1 MRLRLPRLLLALP
14 PLAFVLSGPPGE
26 WSRITDLTGRN
37 IDEVATARTRDGV
50 LHVVWLRKKGTTWD
64 LVHDVIDSSGRPL
77 NYPTPIVTGWS
88 SINNPFL
95 LATPDG
101 GLRLLLSG
109 IRGQAP
115 GDPYDGS
122 IYTATAGPA
131 GDSWKLAP
139 PGVSQSKNTGEPGA
153 TLTRDGQVVTAW
165 AAGMEPALHVGL
177 SDRVADQAFGG
188 TGCCVYLPALA
199 TDAATGDVVL
209 AWYSNIEGAHGLYTR
224 TVQPAA
230 PDAAPQY
237 VPGSANPA
245 RSSSVAAAQRVAL
258 VPRLGAPGVYVAYC
272 AGYPVCRSVNLW
284 RHDSDRAPQVVAAAR
299 EAKFVNAAPGPDGR
313 LWIMWIAGNRV
324 HATRSNRAATRF
336 GPVVS
341 ASPLPGATNLWKLK
355 GDGALGALDVLAAAS
370 TAPGGG
376 LATWHTRLLP
386 ALSLSATPPRVVAS
400 DSAAVTVTLQ
410 VTDAGD
416 PVAGATVSIA
426 GQSGTSDSTGRV
438 QISLPAGTTPTALPG
453 RATLRG
459 YVGAGA
465 TVIVVAP
472 PKRR

>member
-1 MRLRLPRLLLALP
+1 MTLRVTRLLLALLP
-14 PLAFVLSGPPGE
+14 TALVGAGPPGE
-26 WSRITDLTGRN
+26 WTRITDLTGRN
-37 IDEVATARTRDGV
+37 IDEVAIARTRDGV
-50 LHVVWLRKKGTTWD
+50 LHVVWVRKNATTWD
-64 LVHDVIDSSGRPL
+64 LVHDAIDGSGRPVG
-77 NYPTPIVTGWS
+77 YPTTILKGWS
-88 SINNPFL
+88 SINNPAL
-95 LATPDG
+95 LVTPDG
-101 GLRLLLSG
+101 GLRVLLSG

-122 IYTATAGPA
+122 IYTATSGPQ
-131 GDSWKLAP
+131 GDSWNLAP
-139 PGVSQSKNTGEPGA
+139 PGVSQSKNTAQPA
-153 TLTRDGQVVTAW
+153 AALTRDGQVVTAW

-177 SDRVADQAFGG
+177 SDRVADQPFGG

-209 AWYSNIEGAHGLYTR
+209 AWYSNIESAHGLYTR
-224 TVQPAA
+224 TVLPAA

-237 VPGSANPA
+237 VPGSANQS
-245 RSSSVAAAQRVAL
+245 RSASVAAAQRVAL
-258 VPRLGAPGVYVAYC
+258 VSRLGAPGVYLAYC

-284 RHDSDRAPQVVAAAR
+284 RRDSGRAPLVVAGAR
-299 EAKFVNAAPGPDGR
+299 EAKFVNAAAAPEGR
-313 LWIMWIAGNRV
+313 VWVMWAVGNRV
-324 HATRSNRAATRF
+324 HATRSNRAATQF

-341 ASPLPGATNLWKLK
+341 AAPLPGATAVWKLA
-355 GDGALGALDVLAAAS
+355 GDGVLGPLDVLTSAS
-370 TAPGGG
+370 TPAG

-400 DSAAVTVTLQ
+400 DSAAVSVVLQ

-438 QISLPAGTTPTALPG
+438 QISLPAGTKPTALPG
-453 RATLRG
+453 RATLAG

-472 PKRR
+472 APARR

>member
-1 MRLRLPRLLLALP
+1 MTFRLLRLLPVLPLALV
-14 PLAFVLSGPPGE
+14 AAGPPGE

-37 IDEVATARTRDGV
+37 TDEPAIARTRDGV
-50 LHVVWLRKKGTTWD
+50 LHVVWVRPKGATWD
-64 LVHDVIDSSGRPL
+64 LVHDAIDASGRPL
-77 NYPTPIVTGWS
+77 AYPTAIVTGWS

-95 LATPDG
+95 LTMPDG
-101 GLRLLLSG
+101 TLRVLLSG
-109 IRGQAP
+109 VRGQAP

-122 IYTATAGPA
+122 IYTATAGSR
-131 GDSWKLAP
+131 GDSWNLAP
-139 PGVSQSKNTGEPGA
+139 PGVSQSKNTAEPGA
-153 TLTRDGQVVTAW
+153 TLARDGQVVSAW

-177 SDRVADQAFGG
+177 SDRVADQPFGG

-237 VPGSANPA
+237 VPGSANQS
-245 RSSSVAAAQRVAL
+245 RSASVAASQRVAL
-258 VPRLGAPGVYVAYC
+258 VSRLGAPGVYLAYC

-284 RHDSDRAPQVVAAAR
+284 RHDSGRAALTVAAER
-299 EAKFVNAAPGPDGR
+299 EARFVNASAAPDGR
-313 LWIMWIAGNRV
+313 VWVMWSVGNRV
-324 HATRSNRAATRF
+324 RATRSNRAVTRF

-341 ASPLPGATNLWKLK
+341 APPLPGVTSLWKVK
-355 GDGALGALDVLAAAS
+355 GDGAPGPLDVLATAS
-370 TAPGGG
+370 TAAG

-400 DSAAVTVTLQ
+400 DTAPVSVALQ

-438 QISLPAGTTPTALPG
+438 QISLPAGTKPTALPG
-453 RATLRG
+453 RATLAG

-472 PKRR
+472 PPRRR